1 MTLQKSLATFKVN
14 KFMGKDSLAVGRDF
28 TRGEIDT
35 FIKTIL
41 KTGVLCEE
49 ESAKYKYGTPDH
61 VVLKL
66 SYKYPCIIHDD
77 KGVKYQIGVY
87 DKKHPEKAKKLCAT
101 IRLSTSY
108 ARKSKSD
115 EDWHDEFWLD
125 IHIHGCEWLYGHKD
139 KTIINNPAGVTHLE
153 SFDNIKDIAPEL
165 YKSISKLKTY
175 IDNGEPLIEE
185 F

>member
-1 MTLQKSLATFKVN
+1 MTLQESLATFKVN
-14 KFMGKDSLAVGRDF
+14 KFMGEDSLAVGRDF

-41 KTGVLCEE
+41 KTGIFCKEE
-49 ESAKYKYGTPDH
+49 FAKLRTQDR

-66 SYKYPCIIHDD
+66 EYKYPCIIHDD

-87 DKKHPEKAKKLCAT
+87 DKKHPEKAKKVCAT
-101 IRLSTSY
+101 ITLSTAYSK
-108 ARKSKSD
+108 KSS
-115 EDWHDEFWLD
+115 EFRWHDKFWLD
-125 IHIHGCEWLYGHKD
+125 IHIHGAEWLYGHKD

-153 SFDNIKDIAPEL
+153 SFDNIKEIAPEL